1 MMTSEPAPRPKAFC
15 MEHPF
20 RLILGGPSQSGKTF
34 FTKRLVSRSQ
44 EIISPP
50 PRRIIWAFG
59 ERNAVA
65 TDEIQSLSPVPVS
78 FVEGLPD
85 LNEMSDEP
93 QDGPTLIILDDLMHS
108 AAKSQTVGEIF
119 TKMSHHRDVSVV
131 LMLQNIFHRGPSMR
145 DMSINAKYMVL
156 FKNPRDNGQIRYLA
170 RQIYPGNEEF
180 LVDAYRKAT
189 NRPHGYLLLDF
200 AQSTPD
206 DRRTLTGIFSP
217 PEVTIGYIPTKKS
230 K

>member
-1 MMTSEPAPRPKAFC
+1 

-34 FTKRLVSRSQ
+34 FTKRLVARSQ

-65 TDEIQSLSPVPVS
+65 MSEIKSISPVPVS

-85 LNEMSDEP
+85 LNEMPE
-93 QDGPTLIILDDLMHS
+93 QHEGPTLIVLDDLMHS
-108 AAKSQTVGEIF
+108 AAKSQTIAEIF
-119 TKMSHHRDVSVV
+119 TKMSHHRGVSVV

-145 DMSINAKYMVL
+145 DMSVNVKYMVL

-200 AQSTPD
+200 AQNTPD
-206 DRRTLTGIFSP
+206 NRRTLTGIFSP
-217 PEVTIGYIPTKKS
+217 PEVTIGFIPVKKS
-230 K
+230 KYG